1 MKTYLARLALIG
13 LTFCGA
19 VLALNGSALAQ
30 NGPLR
35 IEIDQQDTIA
45 RKRKSGA
52 QIDGCGCFAHPTF
65 LIGDRD
71 DA

>member
-35 IEIDQQDTIA
+35 IEIDQGVCRVSIA
-45 RKRKSGA
+45 SGLKA
-52 QIDGCGCFAHPTF
+52 GRQSHS
-65 LIGDRD
+65 RVV
-71 DA
+71 

>member
-35 IEIDQQDTIA
+35 IEIDQGVIEPLPYAVPDFI
-45 RKRKSGA
+45 
-52 QIDGCGCFAHPTF
+52 P
-65 LIGDRD
+65 D
-71 DA
+71 DPA